1 MSWETQVNSGNPD
14 FDRQTIEH
22 YRTQARASGMD
33 LQVQPMPSG
42 GFHVRAVPFAQQQQS
57 YQQAPPQQQQP
68 QQQWGAQPAY
78 AAASPSPAAQAPSAV
93 VAQPLSQERVKYLRK
108 VYGLLASAAF
118 LAIFSGFAVLELL
131 PQEKFLYKGHKV
143 GPLSVAVVEMWNN
156 PVLMY
161 GAFGLLVLM
170 TFVAS
175 WTSKVKV
182 LNVIML
188 MVVAVLMGVELA
200 PMVMIAQLQAGLGQ
214 TLSAAPVRDAGM
226 MTGAVFAGVTGYV
239 FITRKDFSYL
249 GAIVSMGVLVV
260 FCACI
265 CAFFLQSEIFT
276 LAVCSVGALV
286 AGLFLLWQ
294 TSYVLRGDMDDPVED
309 ALVFLVQLRNL
320 FMFLLRIFMS
330 RD

>member
-22 YRTQARASGMD
+22 YRAQARSSGMD

-42 GFHVRAVPFAQQQQS
+42 GFHVKAVPFQQQA
-57 YQQAPPQQQQP
+57 YQAPPQQQQWN
-68 QQQWGAQPAY
+68 QQPAY
-78 AAASPSPAAQAPSAV
+78 AAASPSPSAQAPSAV
-93 VAQPLSQERVKYLRK
+93 VAQPLSRERVAYLRK
-108 VYGLLASAAF
+108 VYGLLGSAAA
-118 LAIFSGFAVLELL
+118 LAIFSGYAILELA
-131 PQEKFLYKGHKV
+131 PQEKFKYKGKSL
-143 GPLSVAVVEMWNN
+143 GMLSVVVVEMINN

-161 GAFGLLVLM
+161 AAFGLLVLM
-170 TFVAS
+170 TFIAS

-188 MVVAVLMGVELA
+188 MAVAVLMGVELA
-200 PMVMIAQLQAGLGQ
+200 PMIMVAQVNANLGH
-214 TLSAAPVRDAGM
+214 TLSAAPVRDAGL
-226 MTGAVFAGVTGYV
+226 MTGAVFAGITGYV

-249 GAIVSMGVLVV
+249 GAIISMGVLVV
-260 FCACI
+260 FVACI

>member
-22 YRTQARASGMD
+22 YRAQARSSGMD

-42 GFHVRAVPFAQQQQS
+42 GFHVKAVPFQQQA
-57 YQQAPPQQQQP
+57 YQAPPQQQQAP
-68 QQQWGAQPAY
+68 QQQWNQQPAY
-78 AAASPSPAAQAPSAV
+78 AAAAPSPAAQAPAAV

-108 VYGLLASAAF
+108 DYGLLASAAF
-118 LAIFSGFAVLELL
+118 LAIFAGFVVLELL

-156 PVLMY
+156 PILMY
-161 GAFGLLVLM
+161 ASFGALVGA
-170 TFVAS
+170 TFIAS
-175 WTSKVKV
+175 WVSKVKV
-182 LNVIML
+182 LNIIML
-188 MVVAVLMGVELA
+188 MVVAILMGVELA
-200 PMVMIAQLQAGLGQ
+200 PMIMIAQLQAGLGQ

-249 GAIVSMGVLVV
+249 GAIVSMGVVVV
-260 FCACI
+260 FIACI